1 MRLGQAPNA
10 GAPGGLRAACAN
22 SSSLAYQFIHL
33 RSQTS
38 DPSADLRD
46 PLGGGRTAFAGS
58 HLTAGAGLRANTGEA
73 PCFCLRI
80 ANSPAEPIAVTPRR
94 TPVLHHHLTEAKSPF
109 LCGFRLLCAPR
120 RTLFQ
125 GQFLFFALRS
135 SWRSLRRQSLREAF
149 GTPAQ
154 ARFLASRLAIGIRP
168 ALTLA
173 LHFALSSG
181 F

>member
-1 MRLGQAPNA
+1 MQA
-10 GAPGGLRAACAN
+10 LREACGPRA
-22 SSSLAYQFIHL
+22 L

-125 GQFLFFALRS
+125 GQFLFFALR
-135 SWRSLRRQSLREAF
+135 RQALREAF
-149 GTPAQ
+149 GTRAQ
-154 ARFLASRLAIGIRP
+154 ARLAASRLAIPFMR

-173 LHFALSSG
+173 LHFALFSG